1 MQTHETASNSRRY
14 DSTLRCA
21 RLCPARGGWIWSPCY
36 GSYGSYG
43 SSGGYGS
50 GGYYAAGYGSSG
62 YASYGSSGSAYA
74 ASYGSSGG
82 YGSSGAA
89 YGSSGGYGSSG
100 VAHVGPVRRLAARI
114 HAHHA
119 AKVAARASYGSS
131 GASYGSSGSSYVASY
146 GSSGGYGSS
155 GSVSYG
161 SSGSYVA
168 PSYGSSGGGSSG
180 SYAAP
185 SYAPAYSETIISET
199 PMASSYKPALDTVAI
214 ANDTALLTVAVD
226 EQAIVTVNGLPTKSA
241 GPIRQFM
248 SNGLKDGF
256 VYSYEVKVSYPG
268 SDAADSKII
277 KLRAGSAERLVF
289 SKPAS
294 EEKTVQK
301 AVAPETVVTLHVPE
315 DAKVV
320 LAGNETEGEGEVRTF
335 RTRQLAEGQNW
346 SDYTIRVTATVR
358 GTSVTKVKS
367 IDLKAGDH
375 RDLVFDFD
383 TESVASR

>member
-1 MQTHETASNSRRY
+1 MKQLRILGGMTA
-14 DSTLRCA
+14 LFA
-21 RLCPARGGWIWSPCY
+21 ALAFAQPAQAGFGHRAY

-43 SSGGYGS
+43 SYGGYGS
-50 GGYYAAGYGSSG
+50 SGTYAASYGSSG
-62 YASYGSSGSAYA
+62 YAAYGSSGYGYA

-82 YGSSGAA
+82 YGSSGAS
-89 YGSSGGYGSSG
+89 YGSSGGYGSTGSYGSSG
-100 VAHVGPVRRLAARI
+100 TAHVGPVRRLAARI

-131 GASYGSSGSSYVASY
+131 GASYGSSGSTYVAS
-146 GSSGGYGSS
+146 YGSS

-180 SYAAP
+180 SYVAP
-185 SYAPAYSETIISET
+185 SYAPVYNETIISDV
-199 PMASSYKPALDTVAI
+199 PLGYNSYKPALDTA
-214 ANDTALLTVAVD
+214 ALADDSALLTVAVD
-226 EQAIVTVNGLPTKSA
+226 EKAVVTVNGLPTKSA

-248 SNGLKDGF
+248 SNGLKEGF

-268 SDAADSKII
+268 SDAVDSKTI

-289 SKPAS
+289 SKPAN
-294 EEKTVQK
+294 EDKTVQRT
-301 AVAPETVVTLHVPE
+301 AAPETIVTLHVPE
-315 DAKVV
+315 NAKVV
-320 LAGNETEGEGEVRTF
+320 LAGNETQGDGAVRTF

-375 RDLVFDFD
+375 QDLVFDFE